1 MQLTRFTSV
10 LMSAFISMGSIIL
23 SPAVTANTLHLEI
36 DNIKN
41 EDGKLLIQLFNSEK
55 SYKENKAVKMAQVAA
70 KKGQVKVTF
79 NDLEQGEYAIRYFH
93 DENSDN
99 QMETNMFG
107 MPTEGFGYSNNAQPN
122 FGPASYEDM
131 KFQLTEQEQVNK
143 SSVIYIGG

>member
-99 QMETNMFG
+99 QMATNMFG

-131 KFQLTEQEQVNK
+131 KFQLTEKEQVNK